1 VLDARRGAAEPDPV
15 SRILVVG
22 GYGGFGARLT
32 RRLLAAGHEV
42 VVTGRSAK
50 KGAAFCAGLAGC
62 EAVVADRTNGI
73 GMAMA
78 RVRPDLVIDAAGP
91 FQDSGYTVP
100 EACIAMRIPYLDLAD
115 ARGFVT
121 GIGSLDKAAKAA
133 GIAVIAGAS
142 SEPALSGA
150 VARKLAEGL
159 DSVAQVEIVISASN
173 RAVGGESVARAILSY
188 VGKPLR
194 LWRGR
199 RWSVGYGWQELL
211 RERFAV
217 AGQPAL
223 RRWVALVDV
232 PAHDLL
238 PAMLPGRPA
247 VTFRAGTEL
256 GFQMMALWL
265 VSWPVRWGWIDS
277 LESAARWLIPLQ
289 RLTRRIGS
297 DRSAMSVT
305 VRGGRIERRWTLVAS
320 RGDGPEIPTFA
331 AAILVGEILAGR
343 IAPGARDA
351 ARLLTLDQFEPLFA
365 PLAMRHETRERATMP
380 LYARA
385 MGSRFVALPL
395 AVRTMHE
402 VNGDGGA
409 AGEGKVTRG
418 SHPFARLIGAIM
430 RFPPSGSYPL
440 HVAFVERKGKERWI
454 RDFGGHRF
462 SSEISQA
469 GNGVAER
476 FGPLRFVF
484 DLPADETGLQM
495 KLRRW
500 TAFGVPM
507 PRALGPRIAARE
519 WQEDGRFHLEVDVR
533 LPLIGEVVR
542 YTGWLGV
549 ESTGAVTLDSTRVEA
564 QFR

>member
-1 VLDARRGAAEPDPV
+1 MSRVLV
-15 SRILVVG
+15 IG

-42 VVTGRSAK
+42 VVAGRSAD
-50 KGAAFCAGLAGC
+50 KGVAFCAGLDRC

-78 RVRPDLVIDAAGP
+78 RIRPDLVIDAAGP
-91 FQDSGYTVP
+91 FQDCGYTVP

-115 ARGFVT
+115 ARAFVT
-121 GIGSLDKAAKAA
+121 GIGRLDKAAKAA
-133 GIAVIAGAS
+133 GVAVIAGAS

-150 VARKLAEGL
+150 VARKLAEGM

-173 RAVGGESVARAILSY
+173 RAVGGASVARAILSY
-188 VGKPLR
+188 VGRPLR

-199 RWSVGYGWQELL
+199 RWGVGYGWQELR

-223 RRWVALVDV
+223 RRWVALADV

-256 GFQMMALWL
+256 GFQMLALWL
-265 VSWPVRWGWIDS
+265 ASWSVRWGWIAS
-277 LESAARWLIPLQ
+277 LDRAARWLIPIQ

-297 DRSAMSVT
+297 DCSAMSVT
-305 VRGGRIERRWTLVAS
+305 LCGGRIERNWTLVAS

-331 AAILVGEILAGR
+331 AAILAEEILAGR

-351 ARLLTLDQFEPLFA
+351 ADLLTLDQFEPLFA
-365 PLAMRHETRERATMP
+365 PLAIGHEMHERELAP

-385 MGSRFVALPL
+385 MGARFDVLPR
-395 AVRTMHE
+395 AVRAMHE
-402 VNGDGGA
+402 VHGDGGA
-409 AGEGKVTRG
+409 AGEGHVARG
-418 SHPFARLIGAIM
+418 GHPLARLIGSIM
-430 RFPPSGSYPL
+430 RFPPSGDYPV
-440 HVAFVERKGKERWI
+440 HVGFTERGGKERWT

-462 SSEISQA
+462 ASELAQA
-469 GNGVAER
+469 GEGVAER
-476 FGPLRFVF
+476 FGPLRFAF
-484 DLPADETGLQM
+484 DLPSDETGLRM
-495 KLRRW
+495 VLRRW
-500 TAFGVPM
+500 TLFRLPM

-519 WQEDGRFHLEVDVR
+519 WQEDGRFRFEVGVR
-533 LPLIGEVVR
+533 LPLIGEVIH
-542 YTGWLGV
+542 YAGWLDATADQGP
-549 ESTGAVTLDSTRVEA
+549 A
-564 QFR
+564 QHEIRLH